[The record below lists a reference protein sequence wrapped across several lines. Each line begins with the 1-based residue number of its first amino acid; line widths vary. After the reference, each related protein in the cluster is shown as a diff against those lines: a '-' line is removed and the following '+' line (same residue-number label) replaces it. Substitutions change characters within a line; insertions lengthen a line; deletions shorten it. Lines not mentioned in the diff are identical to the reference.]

1 MWKTMGDRSFVRFC
15 SCWSFVL
22 NVHPRQILYHQA
34 LILTICLVERKRGRK
49 LMVRKKRKQK
59 KYSWIK
65 VVLGPT
71 NFIFTN
77 VEWIFGAKNLKLN
90 NNNEC
95 NYFFV
100 YVSK

>member
-1 MWKTMGDRSFVRFC
+1 
-15 SCWSFVL
+15 
-22 NVHPRQILYHQA
+22 
-34 LILTICLVERKRGRK
+34 
-49 LMVRKKRKQK
+49 MVRKKRKQK

-90 NNNEC
+90 NNNEF